1 MPNADQFFLSS
12 ILLKAFGSFA
22 FFFNFFFALA
32 RVGYRVQ
39 LQMGLVLA
47 LSLGLG
53 GLLTLHL
60 HLQSLSQEEGGPRA
74 VVTAFLF
81 RIGSPPVSTA

>member
-1 MPNADQFFLSS
+1 M
-12 ILLKAFGSFA
+12 
-22 FFFNFFFALA
+22 A

-60 HLQSLSQEEGGPRA
+60 QSLSQEEGGPRT
-74 VVTAFLF
+74 VVTAFLVH
-81 RIGSPPVSTA
+81 IGSPPVSTA